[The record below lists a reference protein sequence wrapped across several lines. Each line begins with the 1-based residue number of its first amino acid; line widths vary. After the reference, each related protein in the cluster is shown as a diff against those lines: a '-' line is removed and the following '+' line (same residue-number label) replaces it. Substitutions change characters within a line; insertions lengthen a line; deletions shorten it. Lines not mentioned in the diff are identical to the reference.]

1 MNAIELSHVTKH
13 FPGFT
18 LQDLSLTVPSGTIC
32 GLVGENGAGK
42 STTIRLLMGALRP
55 DSGTCT
61 VLGADSA
68 APEFLSLKEDIGV
81 VLDEAYFPESLNA
94 LQVGGVMAKTYRRWD
109 GKQYQNYLTRFGLP
123 EKKPFKDFSRGMKMK
138 LAIAVALSHSPRLL
152 VLDEATAGL
161 DPIVRDEVLEI
172 FNEFTREEDH
182 SILISSHILSDLEKL
197 CDYIAF
203 LHQGRL
209 LFCDEKDRLLEEY
222 GIFVGTADQVNS
234 LQDGAVVARENS
246 SFGGVRCLVKRA
258 LVPAG
263 WALERPT
270 VEDIVLFFGERSEGA
285 MSALLLKDYYVI
297 FRQMKIFLLLILVF
311 SCIPGTFYSTFA
323 VVYASMLPYTALAY
337 DERSRWDQ
345 MAAMMPYSARDV
357 VLSKY
362 LFGWIAVAVS
372 AAATFVLQT
381 ILSVIWLSDVEGPS
395 IPVILLSVCV
405 AVCILDITL
414 PMMFRFGVEK
424 GRLAMFLIIFLVCA
438 SAGGIA
444 TIEQSSLDGGFYLS
458 LSLVPAAIAAVV
470 LTVVSIPLA
479 IRFYGRRS
487 R

>member
-18 LQDLSLTVPSGTIC
+18 LQDLSLAVPSGTIC

-42 STTIRLLMGALRP
+42 STTIRLLMGGLRP
-55 DSGTCT
+55 DSGSCT
-61 VLGADSA
+61 VLGTDA
-68 APEFLSLKEDIGV
+68 ASPEFLSVKEDIGV

-94 LQVGGVMAKTYRRWD
+94 LQVGDVMARTYRRWD
-109 GKQYQNYLTRFGLP
+109 GKQYRNYLTRFGLP
-123 EKKPFKDFSRGMKMK
+123 EKKQFKDFSRGMKMK
-138 LAIAVALSHSPRLL
+138 LAIAVALSHSPKLL
-152 VLDEATAGL
+152 VLDEATSGL

-270 VEDIVLFFGERSEGA
+270 VEDIVLFLVKGA
-285 MSALLLKDYYVI
+285 K
-297 FRQMKIFLLLILVF
+297 
-311 SCIPGTFYSTFA
+311 
-323 VVYASMLPYTALAY
+323 
-337 DERSRWDQ
+337 
-345 MAAMMPYSARDV
+345 
-357 VLSKY
+357 
-362 LFGWIAVAVS
+362 
-372 AAATFVLQT
+372 
-381 ILSVIWLSDVEGPS
+381 
-395 IPVILLSVCV
+395 
-405 AVCILDITL
+405 
-414 PMMFRFGVEK
+414 
-424 GRLAMFLIIFLVCA
+424 
-438 SAGGIA
+438 
-444 TIEQSSLDGGFYLS
+444 EQ
-458 LSLVPAAIAAVV
+458 
-470 LTVVSIPLA
+470 
-479 IRFYGRRS
+479 
-487 R
+487 